1 MEGGEGRGAT
11 TEGRFAGACARVNY
25 TVPPSRRLQ
34 PCLSEQQCRRVE
46 HGSQLA
52 RAWRGSALLRCLP
65 AARGAARETE
75 ESGRFWG
82 GGGAT
87 AEELSGSLFLFGKEM
102 VFSIN
107 SPTG

>member
-1 MEGGEGRGAT
+1 MGGRGGT

-52 RAWRGSALLRCLP
+52 GPGGALRSYAAFLRP
-65 AARGAARETE
+65 AAPHGKQRKAADSRGR
-75 ESGRFWG
+75 G
-82 GGGAT
+82 GD
-87 AEELSGSLFLFGKEM
+87 S
-102 VFSIN
+102 
-107 SPTG
+107 